1 MFLPFILFSSLV
13 GLVGAQCTGDD
24 DPRCSGWLSNGF
36 CSNTGYTMD
45 MRKQYC
51 GVSCGFC
58 NADGTQTAAGGGSI
72 YSSCV
77 DANANCASWDAT
89 GFCTN
94 PSYSNSMKLLYCCA
108 TCRPTLLATTTTT
121 TSGSTT
127 TSASSTTTTTT
138 VAPRRKIF
146 NALQVEMYLPLILS
160 SFVALVGSQCTGN
173 DAPQCASWV
182 SRAGFCSNTG
192 YTMNM
197 RKQYC
202 GVRCG
207 FCNTDGTQTAAGGGS
222 SYSSCTDKNA
232 NCASWNASGFC
243 ANQTISNSLK
253 LLYCCSTCRPA
264 LLASTSTTS
273 RSSTS
278 TTTGTTTTTT
288 TVAPGGRKC
297 ASWVSKANFCSNTG
311 YTMEMRKQY
320 CGVRCGF
327 CNADGTQTA
336 AGGGSN
342 YGSCVDKNANCASWA
357 ATGFCTNPSTSNSM
371 KLLYCCATCRPTVL
385 FGTTT
390 TAASGSTT
398 VTGSTTTMT
407 TTTTSV
413 MYAVAVFLLALVPV
427 LLDAQCTG
435 NDAPQCASWVSN
447 AGFCSNTGYTM
458 DMRKQYCG
466 VRCGYCNTDGTQT
479 ALGGGSS
486 YSSCV
491 DKNANCASWNAGGF
505 CANQTISNSLKLL
518 YCCSTCRP
526 ALLATSSSSTTTT
539 TTTTTAAPAGGK

>member
-1 MFLPFILFSSLV
+1 MLLSALLLSSLL
-13 GLVGAQCTGDD
+13 GL
-24 DPRCSGWLSNGF
+24 
-36 CSNTGYTMD
+36 
-45 MRKQYC
+45 
-51 GVSCGFC
+51 
-58 NADGTQTAAGGGSI
+58 
-72 YSSCV
+72 
-77 DANANCASWDAT
+77 AS
-89 GFCTN
+89 
-94 PSYSNSMKLLYCCA
+94 
-108 TCRPTLLATTTTT
+108 
-121 TSGSTT
+121 
-127 TSASSTTTTTT
+127 
-138 VAPRRKIF
+138 
-146 NALQVEMYLPLILS
+146 
-160 SFVALVGSQCTGN
+160 SQCTGN
-173 DAPQCASWV
+173 DAPQ
-182 SRAGFCSNTG
+182 
-192 YTMNM
+192 
-197 RKQYC
+197 
-202 GVRCG
+202 
-207 FCNTDGTQTAAGGGS
+207 
-222 SYSSCTDKNA
+222 
-232 NCASWNASGFC
+232 
-243 ANQTISNSLK
+243 
-253 LLYCCSTCRPA
+253 
-264 LLASTSTTS
+264 
-273 RSSTS
+273 
-278 TTTGTTTTTT
+278 
-288 TVAPGGRKC
+288 C

-407 TTTTSV
+407 TTTTVAGGGGKRKFPFLSTTVGSPRRLARAREGCSV